1 MNEMTV
7 EQKKEYL
14 SQYLLQQARI
24 RRYDILTLRNR
35 DKKKT
40 YIKRTEQ
47 AKRLRDTIEKDIENV
62 TDKTESEILAQK
74 YLCGLS
80 LEETASMLNYSKR
93 QVERLHNKALE
104 NLHPTTEDLNG
115 KDNFTLRP

>member
-24 RRYDILTLRNR
+24 RRYDVLTLRNR
-35 DKKKT
+35 DKKKI

-47 AKRLRDTIEKDIENV
+47 AKKLRDTIEKDIENV
-62 TDKTESEILAQK
+62 VDKMESEILAQK
-74 YLCGLS
+74 YLCGMS

-104 NLHPTTEDLNG
+104 NLHPTMEDLNG
-115 KDNFTLRP
+115 KGNFTLRP